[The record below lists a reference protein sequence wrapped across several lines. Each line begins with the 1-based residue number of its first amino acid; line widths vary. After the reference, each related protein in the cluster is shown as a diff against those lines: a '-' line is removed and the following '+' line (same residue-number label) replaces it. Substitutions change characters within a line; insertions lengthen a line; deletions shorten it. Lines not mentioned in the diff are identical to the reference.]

1 MKLQPIKAVR
11 VFCNVLAY
19 VSCRGYVGTLLSV
32 RLIAV
37 KQGGTADCNNSS
49 LIELIYS
56 VRDFLLQAF
65 VQQSDKIEGVAARGF

>member
-1 MKLQPIKAVR
+1 
-11 VFCNVLAY
+11 VLAY

-37 KQGGTADCNNSS
+37 KQGGTADYNNSS

-65 VQQSDKIEGVAARGF
+65 IQQSDKIEGVAARGF